1 MLELV
6 SPSLV
11 QVQVQDEVVQMA
23 RLLAKGI
30 SLVEVKRVIAEVEM
44 RVAMLVVSMELIKE
58 ADFES
63 GAVLEE
69 ELELKVVVI

>member
-23 RLLAKGI
+23 RLLEKGI
-30 SLVEVKRVIAEVEM
+30 SLVEVKRVVAEVEM